1 MIASGGK
8 PLLLREAVAAIH
20 RAAEDPRVAGLIARV
35 QIPAAAAGPVQ
46 ELRDAIAAFSD
57 VKPSLAWAET
67 YPGTLSYYLASAF
80 REVWMQPSGTVG
92 LVGFATNALFLRDAL
107 DKAGIEAQFI
117 ARGEYKS
124 AANLFTQDR
133 YTDAH
138 READSRLIESLHTQ
152 VWQAVAESRH
162 LDPPR
167 STRSPTRRRCCAT
180 TPSPDA
186 WSTASASAT
195 RPTPASANSLA
206 HRVFRRRPATPTPT
220 TRRRGC
226 ICRGTPA
233 PRRRGRRRRCRRF
246 PAARRKPTIAVVT
259 LHGPIV
265 SGRGGPQLLP
275 FGNSSAGGDTIAAAL
290 REAAADDSVSAIVLR
305 VDSPGGSVTGSET
318 IWREVNRVRD
328 GGKPVVASMGA
339 VAASGGYYVSMCA
352 DAIVA
357 NAGTITGSIGVVTGK
372 LVARELKDRLG
383 VGSDSVRTNPNADAW
398 SINQPFTDEQHA
410 HVEAEADLFYTD
422 FVERVAQ
429 GRKMTVEA
437 VDAIA
442 RGRVWTGADALERGL
457 VDELGGLRTAITRA
471 KVLAGLRTRRRRP
484 SCELSGLVADGHA
497 AAQAVVAACRGV
509 AAGGGRRAAR
519 PFGGRGARP
528 GRAVVDRRQRALAR
542 RLPLLNPGRTTGHC
556 GIPQGPV
563 LTAADRNFTRG
574 NANRL
579 LFTASHGNLQIVNKT
594 TTWPCG
600 AEHRLLPPPTGRR
613 SASLTT
619 RRVPWTPKTHGRPST
634 PSRPLEC

>member
-1 MIASGGK
+1 MFSFLPGIPGTDDLRALARKVDTARHRGVPDGCVLELDLLSVPNETGGFDPFAVIASGGK

-20 RAAEDPRVAGLIARV
+20 RAAKDDRVAGLIARV
-35 QIPAAAAGPVQ
+35 QIPAASAGPVQ
-46 ELRDAIAAFSD
+46 EIREAIAAFSD

-92 LVGFATNALFLRDAL
+92 LVGFATNAMFLRDAL

-138 READSRLIESLHTQ
+138 READGRLIESLHAQ
-152 VWQAVAESRH
+152 VLQAVAESRH
-162 LDPPR
+162 IDPADVDALADKAPLLRDDAVTGRLVDRIGFRDEAYARIGELVGAPGISPETGDADSDDAPPR
-167 STRSPTRRRCCAT
+167 LYLARYARAK
-180 TPSPDA
+180 
-186 WSTASASAT
+186 AS
-195 RPTPASANSLA
+195 
-206 HRVFRRRPATPTPT
+206 RPAPPMPP
-220 TRRRGC
+220 
-226 ICRGTPA
+226 IP
-233 PRRRGRRRRCRRF
+233 GRKG
-246 PAARRKPTIAVVT
+246 KPTIAVVT

-318 IWREVNRVRD
+318 IWREVNRVRSGAD
-328 GGKPVVASMGA
+328 GAGKPVVASMGA
-339 VAASGGYYVSMCA
+339 VAASGGYYVSMGA

-372 LVARELKDRLG
+372 LVARELKDRIG
-383 VGSDSVRTNPNADAW
+383 VGSDSVRTNANADAW

-422 FVERVAQ
+422 FVDRVAA
-429 GRKMTVEA
+429 GRSMSTEA

-442 RGRVWTGADALERGL
+442 RGRVWTGADAKERGL
-457 VDELGGLRTAITRA
+457 VDELGGLRTAITKA
-471 KVLAGLRTRRRRP
+471 KVLAGLEPDADVRIVGYPGSSLMDMLRP
-484 SCELSGLVADGHA
+484 KPSSQPA
-497 AAQAVVAACRGV
+497 AASL
-509 AAGGGRRAAR
+509 
-519 PFGGRGARP
+519 P
-528 GRAVVDRRQRALAR
+528 DALAA
-542 RLPLLNPGRTTGHC
+542 LVGRSVAGVFA
-556 GIPQGPV
+556 Q
-563 LTAADRNFTRG
+563 
-574 NANRL
+574 
-579 LFTASHGNLQIVNKT
+579 
-594 TTWPCG
+594 
-600 AEHRLLPPPTGRR
+600 AER
-613 SASLTT
+613 SLTGVSALWLGDY
-619 RRVPWTPKTHGRPST
+619 RF
-634 PSRPLEC
+634 